1 MYAIIETGGK
11 QYRVSENDTITVE
24 KLDAKP
30 GSSVILEKVMLV
42 ADGDKLSFGNPLL
55 SGAKVE
61 AKVLEQDRA
70 QKIRVFRY
78 KKRKGYR
85 KTIGHRQY
93 VTKLKITK
101 ISL

>member
-24 KLDAKP
+24 KLDAQP
-30 GSSVILEKVMLV
+30 GATLTLDKVMLV
-42 ADGDKLSFGNPLL
+42 ADGDKLNFGAPLVA
-55 SGAKVE
+55 GAKVE
-61 AKVLEQDRA
+61 ARVILQDRA

-93 VTKLKITK
+93 VSVLKITK